1 MSLYGALAENTRRN
15 ERVERGQATVTG
27 SLVVT
32 VPGPLKQITNAFVTI
47 NQSTAPGL
55 DPILA
60 TVSIGTGANANQITI
75 SLWKATSSANPT
87 LIASTTPTLV
97 DWMVFGNLSAGQG
110 F

>member
-15 ERVERGQATVTG
+15 ERVDHGQATVTG
-27 SLVVT
+27 TLTVT
-32 VPGPLKQITNAFVTI
+32 VATPMRQITNAFVSI

-60 TVSIGTGANANQITI
+60 TVSIGTGANSNQITI
-75 SLWKATSSANPT
+75 SVWKATSATNPT
-87 LIASTTPTLV
+87 LIASTTATKV
-97 DWMVFGNLSAGQG
+97 DWMVIGNISAGAG